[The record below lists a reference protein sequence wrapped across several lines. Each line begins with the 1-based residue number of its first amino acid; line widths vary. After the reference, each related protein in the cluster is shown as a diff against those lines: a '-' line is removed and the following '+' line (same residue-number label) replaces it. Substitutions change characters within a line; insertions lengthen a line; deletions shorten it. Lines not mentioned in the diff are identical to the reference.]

1 MIPQLKAQRAKGQ
14 RTGEQRTKESLK
26 ANLKASCREE
36 SRVLIWSLRNI
47 QNFVYNACLYEFEDI
62 IGDIDDADVVA
73 PPSYNLLS
81 RIVNKTIVSKTQR
94 YKPLSLMSVNPYGQS
109 IDLWYEY
116 DIYFVVLDFPWYVAS
131 INLLKNWRRRCRFA
145 VCYIIEVWNT
155 DIQKLSNFMA
165 FFDEFDL
172 ICVGTYH
179 VLDAVKSLAN
189 CPCMFLAPG
198 VDTLK
203 FYPDLEADARSID
216 VCSLGRRSSVTH
228 DALLAIAEKESF
240 FYYHE
245 LTSGSVLRINDHQA
259 HRTLVANLLKN
270 SRYFITN
277 HAKVNLPE
285 LIADDHEI
293 GYRFFEGAAAGAV
306 LIGDAPKGEHF
317 ERHFDWSDAVIPI
330 KYDEHNIA
338 DILKEL
344 DAQPGYLKRV
354 RAKNTINSL
363 RKHDWVYRW
372 EQVLEKLGLPS
383 NQALNARKNRLQS
396 LATTLESNILPGAK
410 RESESSYSPNCQ
422 PGHLP
427 SYQPSLPS
435 CQPSHLP
442 SPQPAV
448 LAPSAALGATR

>member
-1 MIPQLKAQRAKGQ
+1 MITQLKARH
-14 RTGEQRTKESLK
+14 TKALSEK
-26 ANLKASCREE
+26 AQSTKAQSSTVQSTKQQLKASCREN

-62 IGDIDDADVVA
+62 ISDIDDADIVA
-73 PPSYNLLS
+73 PPSYNLFS
-81 RIVNKTIVSKTQR
+81 RVINKTIVSKTQR
-94 YKPLSLMSVNPYGQS
+94 CKPFSLMSVNPYGQS

-131 INLLKNWRRRCRFA
+131 VNLLKNWRRKCRFA

-198 VDTLK
+198 IDTLK
-203 FYPDLEADARSID
+203 FSPDLNANARSID
-216 VCSLGRRSSVTH
+216 VCSLGRRSPVTH
-228 DALLAIAEKESF
+228 EALLAIAEQEPF

-245 LTSGSVLRINDHQA
+245 LTSGSVARINDHQA

-277 HAKVNLPE
+277 HAKANLPE

-293 GYRFFEGAAAGAV
+293 GYRFFEGAAAGAI
-306 LIGDAPKGEHF
+306 LIGDPPKGEHF
-317 ERHFDWSDAVIPI
+317 ERHFDWPDAVIPI
-330 KYDEHNIA
+330 SYDESNIA
-338 DILKEL
+338 EILTEL
-344 DAQPGYLKRV
+344 DSQPGYLKRV
-354 RAKNTINSL
+354 RANNTINSL

-372 EQVLEKLGLPS
+372 EQVLEKLGMPS
-383 NQALNARKNRLQS
+383 TRAMTARKNRLQAS
-396 LATTLESNILPGAK
+396 AIAI
-410 RESESSYSPNCQ
+410 ESSV
-422 PGHLP
+422 LP
-427 SYQPSLPS
+427 DPVKANPLKADPLKADSVKGNERSYRHTALE
-435 CQPSHLP
+435 
-442 SPQPAV
+442 PA
-448 LAPSAALGATR
+448 AALGAMR